1 MAGVMTDQGE
11 TFQRVSVAEAAAI
24 LGVSVATVRRRIR
37 AGELEAETVLRP
49 QGSAFVVRLPVQASA
64 GVSDAYD
71 SRQEPRDTMRTEA
84 SPEQAMLHLVQ
95 AAVTP
100 ILAPVM
106 ARMAEQEATIRQQ
119 AETIGELRA
128 SYRALE
134 ARTAPQSVDPTPE
147 PSPAGWRPLLAWSPT
162 VALLVMTLVLAVLL
176 LVRVLLAPR

>member
-1 MAGVMTDQGE
+1 MMTVARRALDGVEG
-11 TFQRVSVAEAAAI
+11 VAEGRI
-24 LGVSVATVRRRIR
+24 RRRIR

-49 QGSAFVVRLPVQASA
+49 QGSAFVVRLPVQASP

-84 SPEQAMLHLVQ
+84 APEQAMLALVQ

-100 ILAPVM
+100 ILVPVM

-128 SYRALE
+128 ENRALV
-134 ARTAPQSVDPTPE
+134 ARTAAQDE
-147 PSPAGWRPLLAWSPT
+147 EALRDLGELFPSRWRVLWPWVLGVLAI
-162 VALLVMTLVLAVLL
+162 VAAAALLVW
-176 LVRVLLAPR
+176 PR